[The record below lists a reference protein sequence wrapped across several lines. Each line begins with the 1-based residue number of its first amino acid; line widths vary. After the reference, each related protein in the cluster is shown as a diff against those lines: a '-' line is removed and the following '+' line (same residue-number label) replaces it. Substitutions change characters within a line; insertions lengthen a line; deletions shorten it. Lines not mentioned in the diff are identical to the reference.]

1 MTLSRRAELYD
12 VKLPDLNLILEWR
25 NKDSIRSVMFNSE
38 IITSEQHHNWFT
50 DLNKSQSNITKIFSF
65 DGIPYGVLNI
75 NKIDKINNSCEWG
88 FYIGSQSSPKGM
100 GTILGYTALNYIFD
114 ELLIRKISAQVLDNN
129 SRSIYFHEKLGFSKE
144 GILREQIVR
153 NNSYLDVTLFGYLK
167 SEWKRKLPALK
178 ESIERSLI

>member
-1 MTLSRRAELYD
+1 MTFSGRAELYD
-12 VKLPDLNLILEWR
+12 VKPTDLNLILEWR
-25 NKDSIRSVMFNSE
+25 NEDSIRNVMFNSE
-38 IITSEQHHNWFT
+38 VITSEQHNDWFNS
-50 DLNKSQSNITKIFSF
+50 LNTSHTNISKVFSF

-88 FYIGSQSSPKGM
+88 FYIGNQSSPKGI

-114 ELLIRKISAQVLDNN
+114 ELFIRKLSAQVLDNN
-129 SRSIYFHEKLGFSKE
+129 RKSIYFHEKLGFLKE

-153 NNSYLDVTLFGYLK
+153 NHSYLDVTLFGYLK
-167 SEWKRKLPALK
+167 SEWRKKSPALK